1 MTRKQV
7 KGNAYKGASK
17 QGRSGKPREYSN
29 AREASAG
36 RGERAQGSG
45 AGRGQERSERGQG
58 AAGRGGQGRSAS
70 GQASGWQDRG
80 GRGQGTGERG
90 QSGRGQERGGRQQ
103 VGSNRGPV
111 RGEREHVEARSGFVQ
126 GEHGQTEATHT
137 QARAPRGQERSE
149 RSQGGTARGGQ
160 KRGGRGQVG
169 SNRGHVDRE
178 RGQGGAGRGQERVAH
193 SQASTIRGEQERS
206 GRGLVQGERGQSG
219 AAQAQVS
226 IATGQ
231 AASKQLAQK
240 PSPSARRSSPASTG
254 IYSKNEVVTAE
265 IIGLTH
271 DGDGVGRTDKG
282 YTLFVPQ
289 ALPGE
294 SVEAKV
300 LKSKK
305 SYGFGK
311 LLSLNTTSTH
321 RIEPPC
327 PIYYKCGGCQLQHYD
342 YEEQL
347 KWKRQHVV
355 DSLTRIGKLKV
366 QGEPVAHG
374 SEQEGAEFAEIEA
387 DQQHEIIV
395 HPTVGME
402 NPWYYRNK
410 AALPIGATEDGE
422 LIGGFY
428 AKGSHRIIDMDV
440 CLIQKELNDDVLAI
454 VKEIARELRIEPYQ
468 EESASGVLRHIMTR
482 FGVVTGEVMV
492 VLITNT
498 STLPRKAEFVEQLR
512 KRVPNLKSIVHNVN
526 NKVTNAIFGD
536 RTEVIWGSEVI
547 YDELDGLRF
556 AISAR
561 SFYQVNPEQTITLYR
576 KAVEYAAL
584 TGKEQV
590 IDAYCGIGTISLFLA
605 RQAAHVYGVEIVPE
619 AIEDAKRNAA
629 LNELDNTTFEAGP
642 AEVVIPR
649 WKQEGMN
656 ADVIVVDP
664 PRKGCD
670 EALLQTILEIKPER
684 VVYVSC
690 NPSTLARDLRVLEDG
705 GYRTVEVT
713 PVDMFPQT
721 GHVECV
727 ILMVRK

>member
-1 MTRKQV
+1 MAIGTSLVNIERRMNMTRKQV
-7 KGNAYKGASK
+7 KGNTYKGGNK
-17 QGRSGKPREYSN
+17 QGRTGKPREYSN
-29 AREASAG
+29 AREASAA
-36 RGERAQGSG
+36 RGERAQASGAGRGQGS
-45 AGRGQERSERGQG
+45 AGRGQERSERGQS
-58 AAGRGGQGRSAS
+58 AVSRGGQGRSAT

-80 GRGQGTGERG
+80 GRGQ
-90 QSGRGQERGGRQQ
+90 
-103 VGSNRGPV
+103 VGSNRG
-111 RGEREHVEARSGFVQ
+111 
-126 GEHGQTEATHT
+126 
-137 QARAPRGQERSE
+137 
-149 RSQGGTARGGQ
+149 
-160 KRGGRGQVG
+160 QV
-169 SNRGHVDRE
+169 HRE

-206 GRGLVQGERGQSG
+206 GRGSVQGERGQSG
-219 AAQAQVS
+219 AAHAQVS
-226 IATGQ
+226 APTGQ
-231 AASKQLAQK
+231 AANTQPAQK

-311 LLSLNTTSTH
+311 LVSLNTTSPH

-327 PIYYKCGGCQLQHYD
+327 PTYYKCGGCQLQHYE

-366 QGEPVAHG
+366 QGEPAVSG
-374 SEQEGAEFAEIEA
+374 SEQEGAELAETEA
-387 DQQHEIIV
+387 DKQHEIIV

-440 CLIQKELNDDVLAI
+440 CLIQKEQNDDVLAI

-482 FGVVTGEVMV
+482 VGVVTGEVMV

-498 STLPRKAEFVEQLR
+498 STLPRKEEFVEQLR

-536 RTEVIWGSEVI
+536 RTDVIWGSEVI

-561 SFYQVNPEQTITLYR
+561 SFYQVNPEQTVALYR

-727 ILMVRK
+727 ALIELK